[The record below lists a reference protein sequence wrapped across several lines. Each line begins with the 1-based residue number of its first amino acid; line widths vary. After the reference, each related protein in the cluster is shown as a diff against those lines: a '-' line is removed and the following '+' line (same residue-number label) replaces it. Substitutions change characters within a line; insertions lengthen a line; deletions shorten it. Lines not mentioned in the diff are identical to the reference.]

1 MYLKNI
7 YKMIYGAWY
16 DGYTS
21 ADITYIPYFTKE
33 TDNTY
38 EISIK
43 LPGLD
48 SQKIELFTEVNK
60 LYILIDK
67 NTEFYFYNESDDISS
82 YRYIVLPEDSSLV
95 DIKSTHTIG
104 VLNIKIK
111 KCLNL
116 YQSNYIDVKSKIN
129 KIEMI

>member
-7 YKMIYGAWY
+7 YKMIYGAWC

-21 ADITYIPYFTKE
+21 ADITYITYFIKE

-48 SQKIELFTEVNK
+48 SQKIELFTEGNK
-60 LYILIDK
+60 LIITIDK

-82 YRYIVLPEDSSLV
+82 YRYIVLPEYSSLV

-111 KCLNL
+111 NVLI
-116 YQSNYIDVKSKIN
+116 YINQIIS
-129 KIEMI
+129 M